1 MSTTTRPAYDL
12 SKQTNLYGYSMKP
25 IEKMQK
31 QLGAIEEIKN
41 AIHCMK
47 KNLESSTARAFIPK
61 MEEMQEAFEEALQ
74 NMAEAIEAMQY
85 KANLF
90 EEIENKVWEIEEE
103 HYRNGLISVCL

>member
-1 MSTTTRPAYDL
+1 
-12 SKQTNLYGYSMKP
+12 MKP

-74 NMAEAIEAMQY
+74 DMAEAIEAMQAQ
-85 KANLF
+85 ANLF
-90 EEIENKVWEIEEE
+90 EEIENEAWSIEEE
-103 HYRNGLISVCL
+103 HYRNA